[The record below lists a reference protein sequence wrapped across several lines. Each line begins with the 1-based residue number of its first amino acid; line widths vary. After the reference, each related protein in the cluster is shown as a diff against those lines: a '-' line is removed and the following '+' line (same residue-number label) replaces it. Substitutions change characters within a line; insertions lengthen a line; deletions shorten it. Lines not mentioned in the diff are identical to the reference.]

1 MFVKR
6 TTVFIDNCF
15 KMSKDESMG
24 ELYYITSLND
34 MPPPGYRINDLIG
47 AFSQINAAMK
57 RKNPCWRATD
67 ALQGQD
73 NSNKTLSSMAVFEP
87 SE

>member
-47 AFSQINAAMK
+47 AFSQINASSL
-57 RKNPCWRATD
+57 KNAPIYDVKFVLD
-67 ALQGQD
+67 APL
-73 NSNKTLSSMAVFEP
+73 
-87 SE
+87 